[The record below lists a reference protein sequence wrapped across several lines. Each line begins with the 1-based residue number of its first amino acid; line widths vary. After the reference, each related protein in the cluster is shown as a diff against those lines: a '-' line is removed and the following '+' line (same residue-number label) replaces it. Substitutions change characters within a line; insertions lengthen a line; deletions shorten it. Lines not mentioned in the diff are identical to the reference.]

1 MKHPAVHL
9 TLLFIL
15 FLNTLTIHAG
25 EIGLSY
31 SSDSNSTQNSLLDI
45 SFDAGEQT
53 QLYLGVGESVIK
65 DDSGEITVTS
75 YNIGLSGIGNE
86 QIDYDIGYS
95 YWGNSN
101 EISTETFY
109 LSLSLY
115 TEDWKFTIRP
125 ELQQIVLY
133 TKNARRQVDID
144 GSGFYSSIE
153 YFGFDMV
160 ELFYARSNYSYN
172 TNLTLL
178 NTRLADLFFSN
189 TSLLLSGSFI
199 EKRDQ
204 AEVAFIPDS
213 GKWLPKR
220 IALSYSQALI
230 AIDKS
235 HSETLALSLRFNLSK
250 NIELELEGGEVRPE
264 FSNKLYYG
272 VASLRYK
279 Y

>member
-1 MKHPAVHL
+1 MKQHAVHL
-9 TLLFIL
+9 ILLLTLV
-15 FLNTLTIHAG
+15 LNPLTAQAG
-25 EIGLSY
+25 ETGISY
-31 SSDSNSTQNSLLDI
+31 SSDSNSTQSSL
-45 SFDAGEQT
+45 FNVNFNATEQT
-53 QLYLGVGESVIK
+53 QLYLGFGESAIK

-75 YNIGLSGIGNE
+75 YNIGLNSIANE
-86 QIDYDIGYS
+86 QIDYDFGYS

-101 EISTETFY
+101 EINTETIH

-115 TEDWKFTIRP
+115 TEDWKFTLRP

-133 TKNARRQVDID
+133 TKNLRRQVDIQ

-153 YFGFDMV
+153 YFGFDTV
-160 ELFYARSNYSYN
+160 EFFYARSNYSYN
-172 TNLTLL
+172 KNLTLL

-189 TSLLLSGSFI
+189 TALLLSGSFI

-204 AEVAFIPDS
+204 AEVAFNLS
-213 GKWLPKR
+213 GNNVLPKR
-220 IALSYSQALI
+220 IAVSYSQSLI

-235 HSETLALSLRFNLSK
+235 HSKTLAVNLRFDLSK

-264 FSNKLYYG
+264 FSNKLNYA
-272 VASLRYK
+272 VVSIRYK

>member
-1 MKHPAVHL
+1 MKYPVVYL
-9 TLLFIL
+9 VFIL
-15 FLNTLTIHAG
+15 FLTVLTAQAS

-31 SSDSNSTQNSLLDI
+31 SSDSNNTQSNLIDI
-45 SFDAGEQT
+45 SFDANEQT
-53 QLYLGVGESVIK
+53 QLYLGGGESVIK
-65 DDSGEITVTS
+65 DNSGEITVTS

-86 QIDYDIGYS
+86 QIDYDFGYS

-101 EISTETFY
+101 EISTETFHF
-109 LSLSLY
+109 SLSLY
-115 TEDWKFTIRP
+115 TEDWKFMMRP

-153 YFGFDMV
+153 YFGFDML
-160 ELFYARSNYSYN
+160 EFFYARSNYSYN
-172 TNLTLL
+172 KNLALL

-204 AEVAFIPDS
+204 TEVAFIPGS
-213 GKWLPKR
+213 NKKWLPKR
-220 IALSYSQALI
+220 IAVSYSQALI

-235 HSETLALSLRFNLSK
+235 HSETLALSLRFDLSK
-250 NIELELEGGEVRPE
+250 NIELTLEGGEVRPE
-264 FSNKLYYG
+264 LSDKLNYG
-272 VASLRYK
+272 VAVLRYK
-279 Y
+279 H